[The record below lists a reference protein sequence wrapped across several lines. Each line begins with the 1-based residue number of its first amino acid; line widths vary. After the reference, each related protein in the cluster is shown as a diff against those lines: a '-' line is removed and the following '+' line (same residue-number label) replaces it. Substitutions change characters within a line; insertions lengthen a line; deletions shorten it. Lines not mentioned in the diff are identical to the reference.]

1 MSRSPV
7 AVRMSAV
14 LLLAA
19 LAVGARGDEP
29 LTTADVVRFLR
40 AGISEHTILT
50 EVRDRGFAE
59 PLDATHEATLRAAG
73 ASETLI
79 VAVRRAAAAAP
90 SAASPAP
97 APPTA
102 GTRSRAP
109 DPAPVVPA
117 GTSHGP
123 TFSAMARSVRVPVS
137 VLDKRGDPV
146 LDLGS
151 DDFRISEDGRQQQVT
166 FFSGERRPLRI
177 ALALDVSVSMA
188 DKMKQVSDALS
199 HFIDLLEPADEILV
213 ITFSRDVEV
222 DQDFTSDRDLLERV
236 FSRLQP
242 REGTALY
249 DAAIEA
255 IRRVASGPAE
265 SKAVVLVT
273 DGVDTASRA
282 SFDDLREIARHS
294 EVPIFSLGIGGE
306 TTFRSIFN
314 PMGGIGRFPIPGRR
328 PGRGPRGGWPPG
340 GGGGWPG
347 GGGGQGGPVGG
358 SDGFDARPL
367 IDLADD
373 TGGRAAI
380 LKGLDR
386 NTGKV
391 DRLKEAVE
399 SIAITLRHRYLVGYE
414 PETGK
419 RGWRKIKVEVDRPSV
434 TVQARKGYYTES

>member
-1 MSRSPV
+1 
-7 AVRMSAV
+7 
-14 LLLAA
+14 
-19 LAVGARGDEP
+19 
-29 LTTADVVRFLR
+29 
-40 AGISEHTILT
+40 
-50 EVRDRGFAE
+50 
-59 PLDATHEATLRAAG
+59 
-73 ASETLI
+73 
-79 VAVRRAAAAAP
+79 
-90 SAASPAP
+90 
-97 APPTA
+97 
-102 GTRSRAP
+102 
-109 DPAPVVPA
+109 
-117 GTSHGP
+117 
-123 TFSAMARSVRVPVS
+123 
-137 VLDKRGDPV
+137 
-146 LDLGS
+146 
-151 DDFRISEDGRQQQVT
+151 
-166 FFSGERRPLRI
+166 
-177 ALALDVSVSMA
+177 
-188 DKMKQVSDALS
+188 
-199 HFIDLLEPADEILV
+199 
-213 ITFSRDVEV
+213 
-222 DQDFTSDRDLLERV
+222 
-236 FSRLQP
+236 
-242 REGTALY
+242 
-249 DAAIEA
+249 
-255 IRRVASGPAE
+255 VASGPAE

>member
-1 MSRSPV
+1 
-7 AVRMSAV
+7 MSAV

-50 EVRDRGFAE
+50 EVRARGFAE
-59 PLDATHEATLRAAG
+59 PLDATHETTLRAAG

-79 VAVRRAAAAAP
+79 VAVRRAAAA
-90 SAASPAP
+90 SAVSPAP